1 MDPEETILEDRPEP
15 GWKERIGAVRRAAAA
30 LAATRGEIFREEL
43 SEKGSL
49 FAKAAVGLA
58 LAAAFGVFALLLLT
72 ALVAAVFSRLFG
84 GPIAGITATLVLYL
98 VVAGLAGF
106 FGGRSLSRVRPFAF
120 PATRDEIR
128 KDLDAVKKHGDV
140 SDDAATDAVGDDA
153 VAAERA
159 SMQPDDE
166 RGDDEEVEEIEEVD
180 EDDDDREG
188 GIPTMSELE
197 DRFRAGS
204 E

>member
-15 GWKERIGAVRRAAAA
+15 SWKERLGAVRRAAAA
-30 LAATRGEIFREEL
+30 LAATRKEIFREEL
-43 SEKGSL
+43 AEKGSL

-58 LAAAFGVFALLLLT
+58 LAAAFGILALLLLT
-72 ALVAAVFSRLFG
+72 ALVAALFARILG
-84 GPIAGITATLVLYL
+84 GPIAGITAALVLYL

-120 PATRDEIR
+120 PATRDEIQ
-128 KDLDAVKKHGDV
+128 KDLDAVKKHAHV
-140 SDDAATDAVGDDA
+140 EDDGPAGADA

-159 SMQPDDE
+159 SV
-166 RGDDEEVEEIEEVD
+166 RKDDEEVDQD
-180 EDDDDREG
+180 EDDDREG
-188 GIPTMSELE
+188 GIPKMSGFEE
-197 DRFRAGS
+197 RFRAGS

>member
-1 MDPEETILEDRPEP
+1 MDPEETVLEDRPEP
-15 GWKERIGAVRRAAAA
+15 GWKERIGAARRAAAA
-30 LAATRGEIFREEL
+30 LAATRKEIFREEL
-43 SEKGSL
+43 AEKGTL
-49 FAKAAVGLA
+49 FAQAAVGLA
-58 LAAAFGVFALLLLT
+58 LATAFGILSLLLLT
-72 ALVAAVFSRLFG
+72 ALLAALFSRLLG
-84 GPIAGITATLVLYL
+84 GPIAGITAALFLYL
-98 VVAGLAGF
+98 VIAAVAAV

-128 KDLDAVKKHGDV
+128 KDLDAVKKHVDV
-140 SDDAATDAVGDDA
+140 SDEGPAGSDA

-166 RGDDEEVEEIEEVD
+166 RGDDEEVEEIEE
-180 EDDDDREG
+180 DDDDRERG
-188 GIPTMSELE
+188 TPKMSEFE

>member
-15 GWKERIGAVRRAAAA
+15 GWKERIGAVRRAASA

-49 FAKAAVGLA
+49 FAKAAIGLA
-58 LAAAFGVFALLLLT
+58 LAAAFGILALLLLT
-72 ALVAAVFSRLFG
+72 ALLAALFSRLLG
-84 GPIAGITATLVLYL
+84 GPIAGITAALFLYL
-98 VVAGLAGF
+98 VVAGAAAV
-106 FGGRSLSRVRPFAF
+106 FGGRSLARVRPFAF

>member
-30 LAATRGEIFREEL
+30 LAATRKEIFREEL
-43 SEKGSL
+43 SEKGTL

-72 ALVAAVFSRLFG
+72 ALVAALFARLLG
-84 GPIAGITATLVLYL
+84 GPIAGITAALTLYL
-98 VVAGLAGF
+98 VVAVLAAV

-128 KDLDAVKKHGDV
+128 KDLDAMKKHADV
-140 SDDAATDAVGDDA
+140 EDDGPAGEDA

-159 SMQPDDE
+159 SVRLDDE
-166 RGDDEEVEEIEEVD
+166 GGDDVD
-180 EDDDDREG
+180 EDDRDG
-188 GIPTMSELE
+188 GIPKMSELE
-197 DRFRAGS
+197 ERFRAGS

>member
-15 GWKERIGAVRRAAAA
+15 GWKERLGAVRRAAAA
-30 LAATRGEIFREEL
+30 LAATRKEIFREEL
-43 SEKGSL
+43 AEKGSL

-58 LAAAFGVFALLLLT
+58 LAAAFGIFALFLLT
-72 ALVAAVFSRLFG
+72 ALVAALFARLLG
-84 GPIAGITATLVLYL
+84 GPIAGITAALVLYL

-120 PATRDEIR
+120 PATRDEIQ
-128 KDLDAVKKHGDV
+128 KDLDAVKKHANV
-140 SDDAATDAVGDDA
+140 EDDGPAGEDA

-159 SMQPDDE
+159 SVRTDDE
-166 RGDDEEVEEIEEVD
+166 DEET
-180 EDDDDREG
+180 REG
-188 GIPTMSELE
+188 GIPKMSGLE
-197 DRFRAGS
+197 ERFRAGS

>member
-15 GWKERIGAVRRAAAA
+15 GWKERIGAVRRAASA
-30 LAATRGEIFREEL
+30 LAATRKEIFREEL
-43 SEKGSL
+43 SEKGAL
-49 FAKAAVGLA
+49 FTKAAIGLA
-58 LAAAFGVFALLLLT
+58 LAAAFGILALLLLT
-72 ALVAAVFSRLFG
+72 ALVAALFSRLLG
-84 GPIAGITATLVLYL
+84 GPIAGITAALFLYL
-98 VVAGLAGF
+98 AVVAAAGI
-106 FGGRSLSRVRPFAF
+106 FGGRNLSRVRPFAF

-128 KDLDAVKKHGDV
+128 KDVDALKKHGDV
-140 SDDAATDAVGDDA
+140 ADEAATDAVGPDA
-153 VAAERA
+153 LAAERA

-166 RGDDEEVEEIEEVD
+166 RGDDAEVEEIEE
-180 EDDDDREG
+180 DDDDRKG